1 MINSGRE
8 WDWMD
13 AWDNVNKPLY
23 DKIKKVRKPF
33 KDFPY
38 VSDLEAIEE
47 ILQQADAH
55 GLREEVIQSVA
66 REIEKGDEERS
77 IVDAYIHAYNDWV
90 K

>member
-13 AWDNVNKPLY
+13 VWDNVNIPHYAL
-23 DKIKKVRKPF
+23 VRNVRRTA
-33 KDFPY
+33 DN
-38 VSDLEAIEE
+38 EAIEK
-47 ILQQADAH
+47 ILKEADAH

-66 REIEKGDEERS
+66 REIEKGDKEMS

>member
-1 MINSGRE
+1 MINSGKE

-23 DKIKKVRKPF
+23 EKIKKVRKQA
-33 KDFPY
+33 D
-38 VSDLEAIEE
+38 DEAIEE

-55 GLREEVIQSVA
+55 GLREEVIRSVA
-66 REIEKGDEERS
+66 REIEKGDEEMS
-77 IVDAYIHAYNDWV
+77 IVDAYRHALNDWV

>member
-13 AWDNVNKPLY
+13 VWDNVNKPLY
-23 DKIKKVRKPF
+23 DKIKKVRKQ
-33 KDFPY
+33 
-38 VSDLEAIEE
+38 SDLEAIEE

-55 GLREEVIQSVA
+55 DLREEVIRSVA
-66 REIEKGDEERS
+66 REIEKGDEEMS
-77 IVDAYIHAYNDWV
+77 IVDAYRHALNDWV

>member
-23 DKIKKVRKPF
+23 DKIKKVRKQ
-33 KDFPY
+33 
-38 VSDLEAIEE
+38 SDLKAIEE
-47 ILQQADAH
+47 ILKEADAH
-55 GLREEVIQSVA
+55 DLLEEVIRSVA
-66 REIEKGDEERS
+66 REIEKGDEEMS
-77 IVDAYIHAYNDWV
+77 IVDAYRHALNDWV

>member
-23 DKIKKVRKPF
+23 DKIKKVRKQ
-33 KDFPY
+33 
-38 VSDLEAIEE
+38 SDLEAIEE
-47 ILQQADAH
+47 ILKEADAH
-55 GLREEVIQSVA
+55 DLLEEVIRSVA
-66 REIEKGDEERS
+66 REIEKGDEEMS

>member
-23 DKIKKVRKPF
+23 DKIKKVRKQ
-33 KDFPY
+33 
-38 VSDLEAIEE
+38 SDLEAIEE

-55 GLREEVIQSVA
+55 GLREEIIQLVHLRSVA
-66 REIEKGDEERS
+66 REIEKGDEEMS
-77 IVDAYIHAYNDWV
+77 IVDAYRHALNDWV